1 MPHSHALRRTAAAVA
16 VVAVGG
22 LTAAPA
28 VAADPVDVGAAKHGN
43 VDAPPVDMGQLR
55 NDIDTPL
62 IPAADTPAPA
72 DSASIVLVDDDALEY
87 AQITVAAL
95 AGAALTA
102 AGFGAIAARRRHH
115 AQPA

>member
-1 MPHSHALRRTAAAVA
+1 MLHSHTLRRTAAAVA
-16 VVAVGG
+16 IAAVGG
-22 LTAAPA
+22 LAAVPA
-28 VAADPVDVGAAKHGN
+28 AAADPVDVGAAKHGN
-43 VDAPPVDMGQLR
+43 VETPPVDVGQLR

-62 IPAADTPAPA
+62 IPADTPVPA
-72 DSASIVLVDDDALEY
+72 DSPNIVLVDDDALEY
-87 AQITVAAL
+87 AQVTVAAL